1 MSDERAQHYWRRH
14 SIPCLDQG
22 RDWIE
27 RNRTWIE
34 QEASLHPGFGDA
46 LRTIALDALGSDEPF
61 EVRRALSALAVL
73 GRPDDVPRLRAVASE
88 RGGLLA
94 RDAGAA
100 VSEIEKHRR
109 AV

>member
-1 MSDERAQHYWRRH
+1 MSEEHARHYWQRR

-22 RDWIE
+22 RDWLE

-34 QEASLHPGFGDA
+34 EEASRHPGFGDA
-46 LRTIALDALGSDEPF
+46 LRTIALDALGSDESF
-61 EVRRALSALAVL
+61 DVRRALSALAVL
-73 GRPDDVPRLRAVASE
+73 GTPDDVPRLREVANE
-88 RGGLLA
+88 RGGVVA